1 MSERYYDPSGGDITD
16 KVNESLGKNKKE
28 TKNKNKKEREPKI
41 HRIPVIPYDP
51 KTEAN
56 DNE

>member
-1 MSERYYDPSGGDITD
+1 MADPNYEKLPWRTRKRFDEAHQTEGKGG
-16 KVNESLGKNKKE
+16 KV
-28 TKNKNKKEREPKI
+28 

-56 DNE
+56 EQ